1 MNCPKCKDSDIVAI
15 GKFNPEDKM
24 VYKCLNC
31 DYEFEVIEPVLNQY
45 FALGIKPTD
54 RIMFGNRGQ

>member
-1 MNCPKCKDSDIVAI
+1 MNCPKCNDSDIVAI

-31 DYEFEVIEPVLNQY
+31 DYEFEVIEPVHNQY
-45 FALGIKPTD
+45 FTLGIIRKH
-54 RIMFGNRGQ
+54 RIMTGNMGQ